1 MPGEAGGQDDG
12 RHAGWGRRVSDRGLG
27 VRPTTSEAGGGSS
40 ESGPG
45 AGTGQAA
52 KPCDPVK
59 PKGGRKKA
67 VTRPKTQKEMDEEKK
82 RSCSSRTGSRSLE
95 ANEANEEKKEKKRS
109 RSSRTGSRSLE
120 ANKANKEDEAL
131 EDNEQGGELGEQDEE
146 LEANEEDAE
155 LGEKDEELEE
165 SEQGEELDEGEELD
179 GKRLRT
185 QTDRFRPKAPERV
198 KRGPRELSEKAIK
211 RKAKKDNAAT
221 ERPVTASPMKKAMF
235 CCIDTML
242 DSFRVSE
249 RVCDL

>member
-12 RHAGWGRRVSDRGLG
+12 RHAGWSRRVSDRHLG

-82 RSCSSRTGSRSLE
+82 RS
-95 ANEANEEKKEKKRS
+95 
-109 RSSRTGSRSLE
+109 RSSRTGSRSL
-120 ANKANKEDEAL
+120 EAL
-131 EDNEQGGELGEQDEE
+131 EDNEQGGELGEQDEANEEDEEDEE